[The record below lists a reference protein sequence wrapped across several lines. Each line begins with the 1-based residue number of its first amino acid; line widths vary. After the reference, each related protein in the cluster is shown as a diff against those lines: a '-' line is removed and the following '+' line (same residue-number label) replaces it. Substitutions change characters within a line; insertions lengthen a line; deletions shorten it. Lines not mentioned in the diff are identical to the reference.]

1 MAFFNFIETFF
12 FISLGITFVLILS
25 LIYHFKQRITLLEQK
40 NDNMFEILNNVVK
53 ELNVMDRRPVQNM
66 FYAQGGAQCPIPS
79 GVMNKCFEV
88 NMPSQCFNTVS
99 GHEGED
105 DEDEDDEGEDDED
118 EDDEGEDDEDDEDD
132 EDGVRQNTIIVDSIE
147 FVQQQPQQQQDTIDV
162 SNDIEICEIT
172 VQEDTDVK
180 TVSIEMAASN
190 GEMPA
195 VEKVEN
201 DEHYHEIQ
209 NMKFSSQSKEVY
221 KKMHIQQL
229 KTLAITKGLCSDA
242 SKMKKPELVAMLEQ
256 YHE

>member
-53 ELNVMDRRPVQNM
+53 ELNVMDRRPVQNT
-66 FYAQGGAQCPIPS
+66 FYAQGGAQCAIPS
-79 GVMNKCFEV
+79 GLMNKCVEV
-88 NMPSQCFNTVS
+88 NVPSQCFKPVS
-99 GHEGED
+99 EDEDEDEDDDEDDDD
-105 DEDEDDEGEDDED
+105 DEDEDDDDDDED
-118 EDDEGEDDEDDEDD
+118 EDD
-132 EDGVRQNTIIVDSIE
+132 GVRPNTIIVDSIE
-147 FVQQQPQQQQDTIDV
+147 FVQQQQQQQQDTIDV

-172 VQEDTDVK
+172 VQNGVEDTDVK
-180 TVSIEMAASN
+180 TVSIEMVASN

-201 DEHYHEIQ
+201 DEHYQEIQ